1 MSQYQLGKGG
11 NTLELNQDN
20 NWSCTLTSCWRSADL
35 KEQDSSRPA
44 GWRSRRG
51 LFFGH
56 LSAVD
61 RITFY
66 LTTTV
71 LRMTSESQSLNDK
84 VFLLVQLEF
93 PIIQS
98 ELFCLNS
105 HLTPFLL
112 CPQAKSQ
119 FQVTGVWCNCSLH
132 SPTCFVLMHLVSERW
147 SSCFTCWQ
155 DTACS
160 NTANIDSR
168 IPIPIPLEAIR
179 CWSISGPLMS
189 KSAISPR
196 PAEVTYLVT
205 KDKNP

>member
-1 MSQYQLGKGG
+1 MHSHRPKGARFFQKSRLKIENRIG
-11 NTLELNQDN
+11 FWSPVCCGQDKFLFSDNSSPNEL
-20 NWSCTLTSCWRSADL
+20 WISI
-35 KEQDSSRPA
+35 
-44 GWRSRRG
+44 
-51 LFFGH
+51 F
-56 LSAVD
+56 
-61 RITFY
+61 
-66 LTTTV
+66 
-71 LRMTSESQSLNDK
+71 K

-147 SSCFTCWQ
+147 SRCFTCWQ